1 MAILRSSVFNLELA
15 TFWNVRCRIRWRTRE
30 RVLERGL
37 LVVKWAFHPVTLPHL
52 HCRNQFYLE
61 WLRQE
66 SKKKNYFIIRFVQFS
81 FNISWI
87 IVFKWK
93 FFLTLP
99 IFIILLSLF
108 PIILLISLNH
118 KFKWNFTSLPITD
131 FIQNDGSSKFSQFEI
146 KLSVKGH
153 VRSDFFKP
161 LNKYFSN

>member
-1 MAILRSSVFNLELA
+1 MFRAWMESKKYTYLSTDFNFCLLAILRSSVFNLELA
-15 TFWNVRCRIRWRTRE
+15 TFWKVRCWMRWRTRDT
-30 RVLERGL
+30 
-37 LVVKWAFHPVTLPHL
+37 A
-52 HCRNQFYLE
+52 
-61 WLRQE
+61 
-66 SKKKNYFIIRFVQFS
+66 KKTVGRKVSASSCNLGTFPIMKFVQFS

-87 IVFKWK
+87 IVFKWN

-108 PIILLISLNH
+108 SIILLISLNH